1 MDGKIKISYRLI
13 LATFFIILS
22 NISNSNESYSPGDVV
37 LIALNQSFNNSDF
50 YYMNNLVT
58 TVIKNDRPY
67 LLFGI
72 PYNTK
77 HGTNNFKFSSD
88 NAIKKITLEVMAK
101 EYPVQNIQIDKYKTK
116 TNKELKRILNEK
128 KEIINAKKNTYKV
141 HPDFNFIMPAEG
153 TVTGVYGTQRYY
165 NGKKGNFHNGHDIAG
180 DSGTPVYA
188 PSSGK
193 VVLTGDYY
201 YNGKFIMINHGNN
214 LISMFLHLN
223 DIFIAQDQIVKKG
236 EIIGTI
242 GSTGLSTG
250 PHLHWSVLL
259 NNAYINPLALV
270 NN

>member
-50 YYMNNLVT
+50 YYMNNLLT
-58 TVIKNDRPY
+58 TVIKKDRPY

-141 HPDFNFIMPAEG
+141 YPDFNFIMPAEG

>member
-13 LATFFIILS
+13 LATFFFILS
-22 NISNSNESYSPGDVV
+22 NISYSNEYYSPGDVA
-37 LIALNQSFNNSDF
+37 LIALDQPLNDSDF

-58 TVIKNDRPY
+58 KVIKNDKPY

-72 PYNTK
+72 PYGTE
-77 HGTNNFKFSSD
+77 HGTNTFKFSSD
-88 NAIKKITLEVMAK
+88 NTVKKITLEVMAK
-101 EYPVQNIQIDKYKTK
+101 EYPIQNIQIQKYKTK

-128 KEIINAKKNTYKV
+128 KEIINAKKNIYKV
-141 HPDFNFIMPAEG
+141 HPDFNFMIPAEG
-153 TVTGVYGTQRYY
+153 IVTGVYGTQRYY

-193 VVLTGDYY
+193 VVLAGNYY

-223 DIFIAQDQIVKKG
+223 DIFIEQDQILKKG